1 MLILPSSHR
10 AALEAFARASHPR
23 EACGVL
29 IGTLDESGTAPL
41 ARVTRILPC
50 RNVDTRRA
58 HDRYELDPADFMDA
72 DLGARRD
79 GLEIVGIW
87 HSHPDHPA
95 RPSATDHAA
104 AWEGWSYVIA
114 SVSAAGVGDVRAWR
128 LAGAT
133 FVEEPIRHEEAVRP

>member
-10 AALEAFARASHPR
+10 AAIEAFARASHPR

-29 IGTLDESGTAPL
+29 IGTFEEAAGAPL
-41 ARVTRILPC
+41 ARVVRILPC

-58 HDRYELDPADFMDA
+58 HDRYELDPADFMEA

-79 GLEIVGIW
+79 GLEVVGIW

-95 RPSATDHAA
+95 HPSATDLAA

-114 SVSAAGVGDVRAWR
+114 CVTAVGVEDLRAWR
-128 LAGAT
+128 LAGEA
-133 FVEEPIRHEEAVRP
+133 FAEEPIRQEESVTP